1 MDTSISG
8 RSFPFRTLFIAAAT
22 TVLVACGTTSSL
34 EAPTERASIDLTPYD
49 KLLVED
55 FKDGATAKMEP
66 EEKPLLEPRVE
77 AADRMFPDQIASV
90 VKAGGGFAEVSR
102 SGAPDAQTLVM
113 RGTIT
118 QFDPGNAALQLMV
131 GFGAGNAN
139 FDASI
144 ELVDG
149 GSGTVLGT
157 WKVDKNSW
165 ALGGVLAATQTP
177 EGFMQEAAKK
187 IGTELSNKRKAGAIK
202 KPAN

>member
-1 MDTSISG
+1 MDARITG
-8 RSFPFRTLFIAAAT
+8 RSFPARSLFIVAAT
-22 TVLVACGTTSSL
+22 AVLVACGTTSSL
-34 EAPTERASIDLTPYD
+34 EAPKERASIDLTPYTI
-49 KLLVED
+49 LLVED
-55 FKDGATAKMEP
+55 FKDDATSKMEP
-66 EEKPLLEPRVE
+66 EEKPLLEPRV
-77 AADRMFPDQIASV
+77 AAATRMFPDQIASV
-90 VKAGGGFAEVSR
+90 VKAGGGFDDVLR
-102 SGAPDAQTLVM
+102 SGSPEAQTLVM
-113 RGTIT
+113 RGSIT
-118 QFDPGNAALQLMV
+118 QYDPGNAALQLMV

-139 FDASI
+139 FDAVL

-149 GSGTVLGT
+149 GTGAVLGT